1 MRHAQNNRVTSP
13 GSIRGKS
20 CARHGFSARNRVSAF
35 RSANIENIRRLKGDL
50 QGDLIRRGIEVH
62 DFNQRNVAGI
72 LDTIAWSA

>member
-1 MRHAQNNRVTSP
+1 
-13 GSIRGKS
+13 
-20 CARHGFSARNRVSAF
+20 
-35 RSANIENIRRLKGDL
+35 LKGDL